1 MFSSEDMDYSKVN
14 HVLQENIRNSNIFS
28 TRYLWK
34 RKYVGAEICRTF
46 EERRDLSVDK
56 TSDQNIVIELFHK
69 YLVRGRKFSKT
80 VITREGQRMST
91 NSFALRLVFSRSTDW
106 YIFHSKMRLTLG
118 NVPSSANK
126 KQRPG

>member
-1 MFSSEDMDYSKVN
+1 MFSSKDMDYSKVN

-34 RKYVGAEICRTF
+34 RKCVGAEICRTF

-56 TSDQNIVIELFHK
+56 TSDQNIAIQLFHQ
-69 YLVRGRKFSKT
+69 YLARGRKFSKT
-80 VITREGQRMST
+80 VITREVQRMGA
-91 NSFALRLVFSRSTDW
+91 NSFAPRLVSSRSTNW

-118 NVPSSANK
+118 NVPS
-126 KQRPG
+126 